1 LQALGFVAETV
12 DRDDKFGLDQP
23 TITAIVYGISEGGEE
38 ENPPDGSE
46 TPLFGLAIGGGA
58 GEMDAHFARLDEGGP
73 VFLVPDSLVE
83 ALLEEYR

>member
-23 TITAIVYGISEGGEE
+23 TITAIVYGISEGGGK
-38 ENPPDGSE
+38 ENPPDGAE
-46 TPLFGLAIGGGA
+46 TPLFGLVIGAAA
-58 GEMDAHFARLDEGGP
+58 GEMGAHFARLDERGP

-83 ALLEEYR
+83 ALLKEYR